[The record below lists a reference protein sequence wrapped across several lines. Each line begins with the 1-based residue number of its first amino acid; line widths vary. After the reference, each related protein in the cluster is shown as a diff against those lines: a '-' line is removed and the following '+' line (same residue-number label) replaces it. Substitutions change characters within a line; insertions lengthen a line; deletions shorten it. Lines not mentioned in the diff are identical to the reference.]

1 MLFVNSVFK
10 SWQLIRK
17 QTNKPKTRNA
27 CAGHLACGR
36 PWPRAAGAG
45 CLSSHTGVADPLVG
59 TALMDSLPV
68 ILRCHPQLRTVA
80 GSTCR
85 GGVKNLRHIT

>member
-1 MLFVNSVFK
+1 MLLVNSVFK

-17 QTNKPKTRNA
+17 HTNKPKTRNA
-27 CAGHLACGR
+27 CAGHLACGH

-45 CLSSHTGVADPLVG
+45 CLSLHTGVADPLMG

-68 ILRCHPQLRTVA
+68 ILRCHPQLRQ
-80 GSTCR
+80 
-85 GGVKNLRHIT
+85 